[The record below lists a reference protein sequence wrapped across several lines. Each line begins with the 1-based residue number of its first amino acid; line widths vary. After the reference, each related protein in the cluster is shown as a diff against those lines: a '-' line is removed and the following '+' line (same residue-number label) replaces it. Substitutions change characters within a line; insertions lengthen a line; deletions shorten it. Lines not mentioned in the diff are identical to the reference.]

1 MSFLSPVNKSS
12 LEIIIQESFQKFG
25 TIFTSNLIDSLKNLG
40 FHYSTLS
47 GISLSI
53 DDLKIPASKNYLL
66 ENALSE
72 INEIEFAWSNGQIS
86 TGEKF
91 QAIVNKWELTSDF
104 LKDKLI
110 QYYKAH
116 DPTNSLYLM
125 AFSGARGNISQ
136 VRQIIGMRGLMVN
149 QKGSIIQI
157 PILSNFKE
165 GLSNIDYIIS
175 SYGARKGI
183 IDTALR
189 TADAGYLTRRLIFL
203 TQEIIIRD
211 ISCDSVDSLL
221 IYLRRQKISSLLGRT
236 LVSIKIKNQ
245 KENVFQK
252 YFPITEKLIQLFKN
266 NIELI
271 DYLKIKSVL
280 TCNIPNSICQ
290 SCYGWDLAKKTVISL
305 GDAVGVIAA
314 HSIGEPGTQ
323 LTMRTFHTGGIFIAQ
338 QKLYSSHSFTGKAF
352 FPELRNALI
361 FQSKYG
367 INTYLINQNLIFPVI
382 NWKNQHSKIEI
393 KKGNFFYKPYSGLI
407 KKGDIIKE
415 EDIGLLKVSNLIGSF
430 LKPIYSSAECQYKF
444 SKNIKVIAKFSKK
457 RKKAQL
463 FNFQKFSKKYLVSS
477 EGSVRQFLGKNFYFP
492 TQIQIFNQKKKQYEQ
507 KFLNFLQ
514 EKTDSEIISI
524 FLKHKSIGQLKIIS
538 PISGICY
545 LKNGSYQ
552 INSIKKYSF
561 KKIQKMFHKH
571 FVIRFFA
578 FSQNYQYVDR
588 NTVLGVLYF
597 FPKKH
602 NLIF

>member
-1 MSFLSPVNKSS
+1 MSFLSPINKSS
-12 LEIIIQESFQKFG
+12 LEEIIQQSFHNFG
-25 TIFTSNLIDSLKNLG
+25 SIFTSNLIDSLKNLG
-40 FHYSTLS
+40 FHYSTMS

-53 DDLKIPASKNYLL
+53 EDLKIPASKNYLL
-66 ENALSE
+66 QNTESE
-72 INEIEFAWSNGQIS
+72 IKEIERAWSNGQIS

-104 LKDKLI
+104 LKNKLI
-110 QYYKAH
+110 QYYKNH

-203 TQEIIIRD
+203 TQEMIIRD
-211 ISCDSVDSLL
+211 ISCKSSDSL
-221 IYLRRQKISSLLGRT
+221 IVYLKTQKISSLLGRT
-236 LVSIKIKNQ
+236 LTAIKIKNKPENILQ
-245 KENVFQK
+245 KHFSVDQ
-252 YFPITEKLIQLFKN
+252 KLIQLIKN
-266 NIELI
+266 NVELI

-280 TCNIPNSICQ
+280 TCQVPNSICQ
-290 SCYGWDLAKKTVISL
+290 SCYGWDLAKKALISL

-323 LTMRTFHTGGIFIAQ
+323 LTMRTFHTGGIFIGQ
-338 QKLYSSHSFTGKAF
+338 VKSYSAHNFTGKLF
-352 FPELRNALI
+352 LPIIKDALI
-361 FQSKYG
+361 FSSKYG
-367 INTYLINQNLIFPVI
+367 INSYLINQSINFPVI
-382 NWKNQHSKIEI
+382 NWKNKMSMIEL
-393 KKGNFFYKPYSGLI
+393 KKGDFFYKPNSSLI

-415 EDIGLLKVSNLIGSF
+415 ADIGLISFSSLIGSF
-430 LKPIYSSAECQYKF
+430 LKPIYSSFECKYKF
-444 SKNIKVIAKFSKK
+444 SKNLRLISKYSEK
-457 RKKAQL
+457 PKKTSQ
-463 FNFQKFSKKYLVSS
+463 FNFQKFSQKYLVSS
-477 EGSVRQFLGKNFYFP
+477 EGSVRQFLGKNCYFP
-492 TQIQIFNQKKKQYEQ
+492 NGTEIFNQKTRKYQ
-507 KFLNFLQ
+507 KRFSSFLQ
-514 EKTDSEIISI
+514 ERNSNDIIHF
-524 FLKHKSIGQLKIIS
+524 FLKHKAIGQLKIVS
-538 PISGICY
+538 PISGVFY
-545 LKNGSYQ
+545 LKNGSYR
-552 INSIKKYSF
+552 INSTKKYSTE
-561 KKIQKMFHKH
+561 KLQKTLQKH
-571 FVIRFFA
+571 FIIRFLTLYP
-578 FSQNYQYVDR
+578 NYQYVDR